1 MHLNLLT
8 SLVLACHSE
17 SDLRDPF
24 ANFHSFAERIEL
36 DSMPAAL
43 AAGHFYA
50 HRFRLPSPV
59 ENIVLCI
66 PQKNGNRYFGALM
79 HLLHFGG
86 APGSV
91 DEMLQGMS
99 RYDHTL
105 VQETDRVWILARNPY
120 SRILSLYLQKVANAC
135 KFGSLGCNDWEEQ
148 MKLASIMGYDAS
160 KPPSFPAFVELMAEM
175 ILRLQANGI
184 TACLLNKHFCSQTSG
199 CAWREAK
206 ELLVLKL
213 EQQWQW
219 FWPLVRALGL
229 TSEQLMGEAWR
240 VFSGMPCLYGRN
252 CTDRVAP
259 TPPLVDRIHG
269 TGASQL
275 LAEHYTPRAAAL
287 VREIYKADF
296 ELLRY
301 GELS

>member
-24 ANFHSFAERIEL
+24 ANFHSFAQRIESWSQGWERHVSVIEHSQSSATCCAL
-36 DSMPAAL
+36 EARQYACCIGSRPLLCAQISTSQPRRRHRPLHSAKEWQSLLWGADAFAAL
-43 AAGHFYA
+43 RRQGPTSHGPHASDTSCRGVVV
-50 HRFRLPSPV
+50 S
-59 ENIVLCI
+59 
-66 PQKNGNRYFGALM
+66 
-79 HLLHFGG
+79 G

-175 ILRLQANGI
+175 ILRLQA
-184 TACLLNKHFCSQTSG
+184 
-199 CAWREAK
+199 
-206 ELLVLKL
+206 
-213 EQQWQW
+213 
-219 FWPLVRALGL
+219 
-229 TSEQLMGEAWR
+229 
-240 VFSGMPCLYGRN
+240 
-252 CTDRVAP
+252 
-259 TPPLVDRIHG
+259 
-269 TGASQL
+269 
-275 LAEHYTPRAAAL
+275 
-287 VREIYKADF
+287 ADF
-296 ELLRY
+296 FP
-301 GELS
+301 GFVGLSVCLG